1 MALCLLL
8 LYHTKFNVSALKGSD
23 LKQVVPCPAYCCPLS
38 YTGCTESLIKRHCW
52 EIKAFQK
59 AVNVTMKT
67 GCLTGKQNREL
78 LTEEV
83 IQLIIVLRVMALLLL
98 RNPYIVSLAPANE
111 LKKPA
116 RLP

>member
-1 MALCLLL
+1 
-8 LYHTKFNVSALKGSD
+8 
-23 LKQVVPCPAYCCPLS
+23 
-38 YTGCTESLIKRHCW
+38 
-52 EIKAFQK
+52 
-59 AVNVTMKT
+59 MKT